1 MRKVGK
7 VNVVNMTKKRRQ
19 IKERLL
25 ILENCD
31 RATILK
37 AAEALLMTVAETEQY
52 FKERNDVVSLF
63 EHGEQVIKREN
74 RVKNMLLGL
83 HDMFRD

>member
-1 MRKVGK
+1 
-7 VNVVNMTKKRRQ
+7 MTKKRQQ

-37 AAEALLMTVAETEQY
+37 AAEALLTTIAETEQY
-52 FKERNDVVSLF
+52 FKERDDIVFFFKHSKWVL
-63 EHGEQVIKREN
+63 EREN
-74 RVKNMLLGL
+74 KVKGMLLGL
-83 HDMFRD
+83 HNMFKD